1 MIKAHMDCTT
11 CANHQR
17 LVSFNITDGVAE
29 IEHICTYFDRALT
42 AEEIKEP
49 CDEYEERWDE

>member
-11 CANHQR
+11 CSNHQR
-17 LVSFNITDGVAE
+17 LVVFNITDGVAE
-29 IEHICTYFDRALT
+29 IEHICNYFDKALT

-49 CDEYEERWDE
+49 CDEYEEKWD

>member
-1 MIKAHMDCTT
+1 MTKAHMDCTT

-17 LVSFNITDGVAE
+17 LLWFNDDGVAE
-29 IEHICTYFDRALT
+29 MEHICTYFDKALT